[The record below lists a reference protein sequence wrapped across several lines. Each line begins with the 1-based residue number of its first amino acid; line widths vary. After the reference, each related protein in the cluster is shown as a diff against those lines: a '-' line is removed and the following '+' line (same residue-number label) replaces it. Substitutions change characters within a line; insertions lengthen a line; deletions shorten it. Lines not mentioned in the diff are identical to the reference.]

1 MRWPKRNLFWAY
13 RRIGFV
19 ARHCHS
25 TKHKTSFISKYAMIS
40 IDIPGFNKL
49 ELTHLVSDYNG
60 TLAVDGQLL
69 PGVADL
75 LNALAPVIKI
85 HVITADT
92 FELAR
97 SQLAGLPV
105 ELTIVPVES
114 QAKTKLQF
122 VNELGADT
130 VVAIGN
136 GRNDRKMLKAAA
148 VGIALIQREGGSAQS
163 IAKADVVCTSV
174 VDALELLLNPKRLT
188 ATLRS

>member
-1 MRWPKRNLFWAY
+1 
-13 RRIGFV
+13 
-19 ARHCHS
+19 
-25 TKHKTSFISKYAMIS
+25 MIS

-49 ELTHLVSDYNG
+49 GLTYLVSDYNG

-69 PGVADL
+69 PGVADIL
-75 LNALAPVIKI
+75 TALAPVIKI

-92 FELAR
+92 FGLAR
-97 SQLAGLPV
+97 SQLDGLPV
-105 ELTIVPVES
+105 ELTIVPIES

-122 VNELGADT
+122 VTELGADT

-148 VGIALIQREGGSAQS
+148 VGIALIQREGGSAKTIVKS
-163 IAKADVVCTSV
+163 DIICTSV
-174 VDALELLLNPKRLT
+174 IDALALLLNPKRLI